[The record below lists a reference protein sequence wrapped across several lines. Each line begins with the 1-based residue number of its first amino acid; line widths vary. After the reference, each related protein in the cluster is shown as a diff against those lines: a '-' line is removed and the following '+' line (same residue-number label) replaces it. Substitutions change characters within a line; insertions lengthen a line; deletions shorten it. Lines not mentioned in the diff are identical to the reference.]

1 MKLFSLAKESGDLN
15 VDEAID
21 IVNKQDSTNPLD
33 MQQVKS
39 YQEELEELEKAE
51 QDNQDDS
58 GDATDSEAQTPDN
71 NSGESTDNV
80 EQESTGDETVGDIVD
95 QPEDNSKDKESKT
108 EEKTEETTETK
119 ETTENSDS
127 TDAEPDQ
134 AGLEKAVEC
143 FDILCSAFEQ
153 FKVSKA
159 KGGMRLDKA
168 QSLMQD
174 VTSKAKA
181 LGFDYSPSVALESL
195 GTTNTYTS
203 QRKGTELALEGLGE
217 MIKDVV
223 NKIIAFVKSVISWLR
238 DFFFFDEIKDAKKEK
253 DLFVAKAKIA
263 ETEKKV
269 KELNQYVG
277 KLQDRFNNQVHTQNT
292 SVLLKGNKTKDAGDM
307 IMDVYDSLVFLMQY
321 WKNTTEFVSNRVLP
335 EFAKADALIQQ
346 GASDSV
352 VTILPTASEFAPV
365 AMMPTSQY
373 QRYEG
378 INNPPDGFD
387 IYVSKDS
394 IVGNLHYSHC
404 LPSKHVLASETNSR
418 SFQAKFV
425 KEADTSGRE
434 DKGITFTTEVK
445 IYNAVL
451 DQFAKAD
458 DACSNVEL
466 FVNRQIKELSHI
478 PQRLNNFLKD
488 FDKTEDINTFKR
500 TILYNLGV
508 VTGLFDK
515 PLLESIRIYFKIRS
529 SFIAVQSRNVKAME
543 GFIKDTN
550 DKIEQLELKK
560 N

>member
-217 MIKDVV
+217 MIKNVV

-238 DFFFFDEIKDAKKEK
+238 DFFFFDEIKDAKREK

-307 IMDVYDSLVFLMQY
+307 IMDVYDSLVFLIQY
-321 WKNTTEFVSNRVLP
+321 
-335 EFAKADALIQQ
+335 
-346 GASDSV
+346 
-352 VTILPTASEFAPV
+352 
-365 AMMPTSQY
+365 
-373 QRYEG
+373 
-378 INNPPDGFD
+378 
-387 IYVSKDS
+387 
-394 IVGNLHYSHC
+394 
-404 LPSKHVLASETNSR
+404 
-418 SFQAKFV
+418 
-425 KEADTSGRE
+425 
-434 DKGITFTTEVK
+434 
-445 IYNAVL
+445 
-451 DQFAKAD
+451 
-458 DACSNVEL
+458 
-466 FVNRQIKELSHI
+466 
-478 PQRLNNFLKD
+478 
-488 FDKTEDINTFKR
+488 
-500 TILYNLGV
+500 
-508 VTGLFDK
+508 
-515 PLLESIRIYFKIRS
+515 
-529 SFIAVQSRNVKAME
+529 
-543 GFIKDTN
+543 
-550 DKIEQLELKK
+550 
-560 N
+560 